1 MRRPRTIILQAED
14 RRAYRSAMRR
24 AAAIPLVAACFVA
37 CAASPPP
44 LPARAPRA
52 APSPSPSPSPPRPGA
67 AAEPALPAPADEAQ
81 AKSDPAREPEP
92 KAPEPDAASI
102 APPPGPRL
110 TSQGYVTWIYSRARA
125 DEHLFLGYI
134 RYGASV
140 ALRSADIVRGEGCPG
155 GFYAVSPR
163 GFICRDRT
171 VTLAPT
177 PMFLAQASAT
187 APSPGPFPYRY
198 GLSNGTPM
206 YNRVPTPAEAARRER
221 FLGPAGKW
229 HPLYPTLA
237 AHEDL
242 AAVDPILAGDAT
254 PAFLDH
260 GGLAAEGRIGL
271 ERQVIPLGSM
281 LSFTRAFT
289 AQGRTWLLSADQ
301 TIVPADR
308 VRAFRPSQF
317 HGVRLG
323 EDESLPLAWI
333 RGKARSRM
341 RRNEAGALEK
351 AAGTFALRSHVGLTG
366 ARVTEGGI
374 GYLETRERDA
384 AGAPLYL
391 AEADATVVELPE
403 KLPRALRPGRKT
415 IVVSITQ
422 GTLMAYEGLT
432 PVFSTLVSPGAGGVP
447 VKGKDPVR
455 ASTTPL
461 GTYTVTFKDRAA
473 TMSPEKGD
481 NRSFWIAD
489 VPFTQYFNPPFALH
503 ASYWH
508 ERFGETASAG
518 CVNLSPLDA
527 QAMFTW
533 SDPQVPAEWQG
544 ATGAGAP
551 ENGLTTTV
559 VITR

>member
-1 MRRPRTIILQAED
+1 MSLRRL
-14 RRAYRSAMRR
+14 
-24 AAAIPLVAACFVA
+24 AAIPLAAACFAA

-44 LPARAPRA
+44 LPAPASASAPGPRPALSSPRTSAEPAPRA
-52 APSPSPSPSPPRPGA
+52 VV
-67 AAEPALPAPADEAQ
+67 ADEAQ
-81 AKSDPAREPEP
+81 AKSDLTREPEAQP
-92 KAPEPDAASI
+92 LEPDASKS
-102 APPPGPRL
+102 APPAGPRL
-110 TSQGYVTWIYSRARA
+110 TSQGYVTWIYSRPRA
-125 DEHLFLGYI
+125 DERTFLGYI
-134 RYGASV
+134 RFGNSV
-140 ALRSADIVRGEGCPG
+140 ALRSTDILRGEGCPG
-155 GFYAVSPR
+155 GFHAVLPR
-163 GFICRDRT
+163 GFVCRDRT
-171 VTLAPT
+171 VTLDPSPA
-177 PMFLAQASAT
+177 FQAQASA
-187 APSPGPFPYRY
+187 AAAAPGPFPYRY

-206 YNRVPTPAEAARRER
+206 YNRVPTAAEAKRRER
-221 FLGPAGKW
+221 PFGPAGKW
-229 HPLYPTLA
+229 LPLYPTLA
-237 AHEDL
+237 AHEELATRDL
-242 AAVDPILAGDAT
+242 ITASDAA
-254 PAFLDH
+254 PAFLTG

-289 AQGRTWLLSADQ
+289 ADGRTWLLSADQ
-301 TIVPADR
+301 TVVPADR
-308 VRAFRPSQF
+308 VRAFRPSEF

-323 EDESLPLAWI
+323 ESDTLPLAWI
-333 RGKARSRM
+333 RGKARSRFH
-341 RRNEAGALEK
+341 RNSAGALE
-351 AAGTFALRSHVGLTG
+351 ATADTFPLRSHVGLTG
-366 ARVTEGGI
+366 ARVTQGEAR
-374 GYLETRERDA
+374 YLETRERDA
-384 AGAPLYL
+384 AGSPFYL

-403 KLPRALRPGRKT
+403 KLPMALRPGRKT
-415 IVVSITQ
+415 IFISITR
-422 GTLMAYEGLT
+422 GTLLAYEGTT
-432 PVFSTLVSPGAGGVP
+432 PVFTTLVSPGAGGVP

-508 ERFGETASAG
+508 ERFGEPASAG

-527 QAMFTW
+527 QTMFAW
-533 SDPQVPAEWQG
+533 SDPKVPEEWQG